1 MRDAPRLC
9 VMGTFAA
16 AAGLLEIPVSTGR
29 PMMRRIAVSF
39 IVSLLGFTAILVA
52 ISTTRQVPRLDQ
64 AASAAAIAT
73 LIVLSLPFILATTIP
88 MAVFVA
94 VLWTFTRLGSE
105 GTIESVRQ
113 TPRGLRRLLTPTI
126 AFATA
131 VAGLTLGW
139 NAEVLPRTN
148 ARLVAMIEGST
159 AAPGDRSMTLGEL
172 RSAAR
177 DARASSST
185 ASAMRVAR
193 YEIELHKKFSLAAAC
208 IALALAA
215 AAVGIRFPRGGSLL
229 VVAASFV
236 VFGAYYVSFI
246 AGETLADRLAISPF
260 LAMWGPNA
268 LATLAAILL
277 MWGTNSRGM
286 SGATSASAGPNV
298 GQRPGSD
305 TAPLAF
311 APR

>member
-1 MRDAPRLC
+1 
-9 VMGTFAA
+9 MGTFAA

-29 PMMRRIAVSF
+29 PMMRRIAVAF
-39 IVSLLGFTAILVA
+39 MVSLLGFTTILVA

-148 ARLVAMIEGST
+148 ARLVAMMEGST

-298 GQRPGSD
+298 GQGPGRD